1 MDDTLP
7 GTVLDGRYKIV
18 KLLGT
23 GGMGRVYE
31 AYHEVLQRRVA
42 VKFLLSVSPQALKR
56 FERECQALKTISHE
70 SIPEVYACG
79 TAPDGLSFMVMEFC
93 DGKTLHQIIEHETVL
108 SPEFV
113 RNVAVSV
120 GECLSATH
128 AAGIVHRDI
137 KPSNIIVADEEGF
150 KVKLLDFGIAHATAG
165 DTCLTGTNE
174 ILGSLAYL
182 SPEHLASKK
191 LDARSDLFS
200 LGCVM
205 YRALSGTDAIDV
217 SKGIAGVMKIA
228 ERRRLPSSVPLFLR
242 NAVDKCLAIN
252 IENRFSSADEL
263 VEVLRT
269 ETTCTVVAES
279 ASKHFGLR
287 ASLATVVLL
296 LIGLALFAVNHSS
309 PLGPEVGPRELKAK
323 VDSLPE
329 RPREIVPFAEKK
341 FKELAPAVVRA
352 RIHQMESTG
361 TKGSV
366 DAALHLRRYLALR
379 LIDIGDFTAAETESG
394 ELIRRCQTGRG
405 SAATTSQLLPLAR
418 AMFAEIRIASNR
430 FDRATLRMI
439 KQNEKVADSVGFSPE
454 ASGQFHEQSGDA
466 YAYEREYRQAIG
478 QYKKAIEKFQ
488 TIGLAQREIGCFEK
502 AKKCAEAIPD
512 PEEVGRSTEGL
523 NKCNLILYLQSGTDR
538 SSVNTPETRDME
550 LVYQANTSYCKPGT
564 PALTYSRLSGL
575 AGRIASRYQTARN
588 SKLSNQWF
596 LKEFTVAKQHLPSSE
611 SVALLQEAV
620 NGLRVNGYKSL
631 APYVLYTFR
640 TVVQA
645 AHGAVLSDK
654 VIDRGFKWDCIE
666 AARERSTDSVALI
679 RLVGNVVRKNLAD
692 SRTTAAEL
700 VYLANLL
707 APIEG
712 AGGESARTRPA
723 LMLVQARVKGQP
735 VTTEPVYAEF
745 LHHLGTNCAVFHEYG
760 ESLAAM
766 KDAYQICQR
775 KGSSA
780 HMQAVACVH
789 LANAYQKVN
798 DDDRALVY
806 FEKASDACTTA
817 IRDPKTPQE
826 ITNSVTLMAGSEY
839 ARARIFV
846 SRGDIATAHKIY
858 QEQEKVWAQYHFGDD
873 RVVSGFRALIAQH
886 GKK

>member
-1 MDDTLP
+1 MDDTLR
-7 GTVLDGRYKIV
+7 GTVLDGRYKIIR
-18 KLLGT
+18 LLGA

-56 FERECQALKTISHE
+56 FERECQALKSINQQ

-79 TAPDGLSFMVMEFC
+79 TSPDGLSFLVMELC
-93 DGKTLHQIIEHETVL
+93 EGKTLQQILDQKTVL
-108 SPEFV
+108 SPDFV
-113 RNVAVSV
+113 RNLAISV

-128 AAGIVHRDI
+128 AAGLVHRDI
-137 KPSNIIVADEEGF
+137 KPSNIMVADDEGL

-165 DTCLTGTNE
+165 DASLTGTNE
-174 ILGSLAYL
+174 VLGSLAYL
-182 SPEHLASKK
+182 SPEHLTSKE

-205 YRALSGTDAIDV
+205 YRALSGADAVDE
-217 SKGIAGVMKIA
+217 SKGIAGVLRIA
-228 ERRRLPSSVPLFLR
+228 ERKRLPLSVPPYLR
-242 NAVDKCLAIN
+242 KAIDKCLCVK
-252 IENRFSSADEL
+252 IENRFASADEL
-263 VEVLRT
+263 VEVLKT
-269 ETTCTVVAES
+269 ETTCTVAAES

-296 LIGLALFAVNHSS
+296 LIGLVLFAVSHSS
-309 PLGPEVGPRELKAK
+309 PFGPEVGPRELKAK

-329 RPREIVPFAEKK
+329 RPREIVPFAEKE

-361 TKGSV
+361 TKDSV
-366 DAALHLRRYLALR
+366 DEALHLRRFLALR
-379 LIDIGDFTAAETESG
+379 LIDTRDFAAAETETV
-394 ELIRRCQTGRG
+394 ELIRRCKTGRG

-418 AMFAEIRIASNR
+418 AMFAEIRIVSNR
-430 FDRATLRMI
+430 LDRATLRMI
-439 KQNEKVADSVGFSPE
+439 EQNENIADSVGISPE
-454 ASGQFHEQSGDA
+454 ASGLFHEQSGDA
-466 YAYEREYRQAIG
+466 YSYERQYRQAIG
-478 QYKKAIEKFQ
+478 QYKKAIEKFR
-488 TIGLAQREIGCFEK
+488 TVGLAQREMGCFKK

-512 PEEVGRSTEGL
+512 SGEVERYTEGL
-523 NKCNLILYLQSGTDR
+523 NKCNLIRYLQSGTDR

-550 LVYQANTSYCKPGT
+550 LVYQANTSYCKSGT
-564 PALTYSRLSGL
+564 PTLTYSRLSGL

-596 LKEFTVAKQHLPSSE
+596 LKEFTVAKQYLPASE
-611 SVALLQEAV
+611 SLALLQEAV
-620 NGLRVNGYKSL
+620 NGLRVNGYTPL

-645 AHGAVLSDK
+645 AHGAVLSGK
-654 VIDRGFKWDCIE
+654 VIDRRFNLDCIE

-700 VYLANLL
+700 VYLANFL

-712 AGGESARTRPA
+712 VGGESARTRPA
-723 LMLVQARVKGQP
+723 LRLVQARVKGQP
-735 VTTEPVYAEF
+735 VTTELDYAEF
-745 LHHLGTNCAVFHEYG
+745 LHNLGTNCAIYHEYD

-775 KGSSA
+775 KNSSA
-780 HMQAVACVH
+780 DIQAVACVH

-826 ITNSVTLMAGSEY
+826 LTNVLGVMSEAEY
-839 ARARIFV
+839 ARALVAVR
-846 SRGDIATAHKIY
+846 RGDIAKAARLLRD
-858 QEQEKVWAQYHFGDD
+858 QEKVWAPYHY
-873 RVVSGFRALIAQH
+873 RSEVVTAFRGLIAQNRD
-886 GKK
+886 K